1 MYFSFSFFTWFW
13 DYLWVHQACFSFRK
27 WKWIYSLNG
36 NRLPKPVQEHRM
48 HANVQNIISP
58 YVFPHD
64 YDLVQ
69 LFFIYL
75 ASSLLHQWLHLPKQ
89 ESKKLSKQNMLKQ
102 IHPTVRICTVPTW
115 AYLSPFSS
123 LLCSQEKVLIEKL
136 GEHFKKQIRKMQI
149 MTFPTMTIRCKN
161 HFLWA

>member
-1 MYFSFSFFTWFW
+1 
-13 DYLWVHQACFSFRK
+13 
-27 WKWIYSLNG
+27 
-36 NRLPKPVQEHRM
+36 M
-48 HANVQNIISP
+48 HANVQNMISH

-64 YDLVQ
+64 YSMTRRHHPQSFQLHYKPNLHRKNNTFVSSIVFHISSFIIIASVATSTKRGIKKAIQAKHANTDSSHSEDLQDIAV
-69 LFFIYL
+69 I
-75 ASSLLHQWLHLPKQ
+75 
-89 ESKKLSKQNMLKQ
+89 
-102 IHPTVRICTVPTW
+102 VPTW

-161 HFLWA
+161 HFL

>member
-1 MYFSFSFFTWFW
+1 MYIIFPSLMYFSFSFFTWFW

-102 IHPTVRICTVPTW
+102 IHPTVRICRT
-115 AYLSPFSS
+115 S
-123 LLCSQEKVLIEKL
+123 LFPHGHTSAHSLPCCV
-136 GEHFKKQIRKMQI
+136 HRKK
-149 MTFPTMTIRCKN
+149 C
-161 HFLWA
+161 